1 MSKKRITADFTN
13 ALTGSFETEVT
24 LYSQT
29 KHEWGFTTMAKIDT
43 GADRSSIDLRLAN
56 ALRLHQIGE
65 ITVRNAM
72 GKQKRRTVLL
82 SLKVFGSKK
91 IVEVTVANRRKM
103 TTPFIIGMDLVME
116 DEDSE

>member
-1 MSKKRITADFTN
+1 
-13 ALTGSFETEVT
+13 
-24 LYSQT
+24 
-29 KHEWGFTTMAKIDT
+29 
-43 GADRSSIDLRLAN
+43 
-56 ALRLHQIGE
+56 
-65 ITVRNAM
+65 M

-103 TTPFIIGMDLVME
+103 TTPFIVGMDLVME